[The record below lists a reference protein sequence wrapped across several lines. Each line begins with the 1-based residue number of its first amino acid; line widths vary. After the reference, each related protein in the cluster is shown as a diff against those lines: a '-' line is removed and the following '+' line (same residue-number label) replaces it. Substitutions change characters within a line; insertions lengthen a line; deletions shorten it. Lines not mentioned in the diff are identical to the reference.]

1 MPIATRCTHCGKAYQ
16 VAETTLGKQVKCQA
30 CGKAFVVAKAAPT
43 APGGPN
49 DPRTTAAAKTAAAK
63 TVAAS
68 PADVAEKNRVAK
80 LEAELGLQPLP
91 PNLNRVFPNTDYQRP
106 RGTPSPLA
114 NHIVED
120 PGFDDISEADYT
132 AHQAELRRQE
142 QEAKLDY
149 FANLSTEDDLTTNAA
164 NKDFYWLYTVAIVQL
179 VAGILLPPLS
189 SISPYLGMFVIGL
202 PTIVSLWAPTID
214 AFIVLNR
221 NGRLGDILFLFIPF
235 YNFIFYVANF
245 KIFKHH
251 FFGSIAIAFSI
262 IGSVILAGVVASIM
276 GLELRR
282 DLNLK

>member
-43 APGGPN
+43 APGGPS
-49 DPRTTAAAKTAAAK
+49 DARTTTAAKATAAN
-63 TVAAS
+63 
-68 PADVAEKNRVAK
+68 PAEVAEKNRIAK

-91 PNLNRVFPNTDYQRP
+91 PNLNRVFPSTDFQRP

-120 PGFDDISEADYT
+120 PGFEDISEADYT
-132 AHQAELRRQE
+132 AHQAELRRRE

-149 FANLSTEDDLTTNAA
+149 FANLSNEDELTTNAA

-179 VAGILLPPLS
+179 VAGILFPPFS
-189 SISPYLGMFVIGL
+189 SISPHVGAFVIGI
-202 PTIVSLWAPTID
+202 PTLVSFFAPTID
-214 AFIVLNR
+214 SFLVLNR

-235 YNFIFYVANF
+235 YNFIFYVSNF

-262 IGSVILAGVVASIM
+262 FASMILAGVIASMM
-276 GLELRR
+276 GLNVQQMSR
-282 DLNLK
+282 DLRGE